1 MPAGVGRGRN
11 SRSRDSEAAHG
22 GTLFQSLRPSGPGA
36 DKADGGRPQRSV
48 KKVRRDAAGRLRSRT
63 SGSEHEEATSK
74 QRPSQRPAADDMDTD
89 SDLF

>member
-1 MPAGVGRGRN
+1 MPAGVGGGRN
-11 SRSRDSEAAHG
+11 SRSRETEAARG

-36 DKADGGRPQRSV
+36 HKADGGRPQRSV
-48 KKVRRDAAGRLRSRT
+48 KKARRDAAGRLRSRT

-89 SDLF
+89 SDFF